1 MRPSNTSSL
10 ESVPR
15 RRRDAWRRVAL
26 CVAFASVVILGAQLT
41 QLRPAGVLA
50 SSASKIGSSTLNISV
65 RDSMTGYGVSDRVIF
80 ATPKGGSITMLSNG
94 ASGQSAYQLSSGH
107 NDLEVSASGYQPL
120 KTHFELEPQSA
131 LDVTVWVD
139 PEQIPNELR
148 PEVIQSQLRPGYV
161 MLHGHVVDTNG
172 RPLQGVRV
180 YLEQTSI
187 GALTNS
193 RGYFLFY
200 APAAV
205 IDQANDM
212 PATDN
217 LLADLKGYK
226 RYRLSNVLLPEGAT
240 HFIIDMKPGKGVT
253 EQDATHKMMR
263 STEELKDSQTSP
275 GTATDNDRRTQD
287 DITTE
292 AAVRPMSVSVPSSI
306 RVGFN
311 CSCASCST
319 VQVYSLDTYVR
330 LGLEDEWIA
339 SWNANALKAGAIA
352 YRSYGVYHVYHPRDP
367 NYDIC
372 NTTCCQVLN
381 PSTSNVNTDNATAA
395 TSGMIV
401 VDSTGNN
408 PFFAEYAAENND
420 NFCADGFTGS
430 PSFNWPC
437 MSDSV
442 DAGQAFNGHGRG
454 MCQWGTQRWSVNQA
468 KDYLWIVDHY
478 YNNNG
483 LPSGARSGILQTP
496 SPDFSVSA
504 SPSSQSVIP
513 GASTTYTVT
522 VTASGGFN
530 GTVALSASGLPA
542 DATASF
548 NPASVVGSGSST
560 MTVTTS
566 ASTPAGSSTVTITGT
581 SGALMHTTTVS
592 LVVTNPGADFSLSA
606 SPSSRTVIRRQST
619 TYTVTVTPSGG
630 FNGTVTFAVSGL
642 AGGATASFNP
652 TSVNT
657 SGSTTLTVTAGNAR
671 GTFPFTITGTSG
683 GLQRTTSVTL
693 TVTK

>member
-1 MRPSNTSSL
+1 MIGETKTRNKS
-10 ESVPR
+10 
-15 RRRDAWRRVAL
+15 RRVAFSRVAL
-26 CVAFASVVILGAQLT
+26 WVAFASVVILGPQVV
-41 QLRPAGVLA
+41 QLRPTDVLA
-50 SSASKIGSSTLNISV
+50 KASSKQNSSTLNISV
-65 RDSMTGYGVSDRVIF
+65 RDSVTGYAVSDRVIF
-80 ATPKGGSITMLSNG
+80 ATPRGGAITMLSNS
-94 ASGQSAYQLSSGH
+94 ASAQSLYQLSSGH
-107 NDLEVSASGYQPL
+107 NDLEVVASGYQPL
-120 KTHFELEPQSA
+120 KTHFELDTQSA

-139 PEQIPNELR
+139 PEQIPEELR
-148 PEVIQSQLRPGYV
+148 PEVIQSRLKAGFV
-161 MLHGHVVDTNG
+161 MLHGHVVNTSG
-172 RPLQGVRV
+172 QPLQGVRV
-180 YLEQTSI
+180 YLEQI
-187 GALTNS
+187 GVGGLTDS

-205 IDQANDM
+205 IDQANDL

-217 LLADLKGYK
+217 LLADLNGYK
-226 RYRLSNVLLPEGAT
+226 QYRLTNVLLPEGAS
-240 HFIIDMKPGKGVT
+240 HFIIDMKRGKGVT

-263 STEELKDSQTSP
+263 TTEELKDSQSRP
-275 GTATDNDRRTQD
+275 SGPAAGNKSNAQND
-287 DITTE
+287 ISTE
-292 AAVRPMSVSVPSSI
+292 GVVRPMSVAVPSSI

-330 LGLEDEWIA
+330 LGLDDEWIA
-339 SWNANALKAGAIA
+339 SWNANALKSGAIA

-372 NTTCCQVLN
+372 STTCCQVLN

-401 VDSTGNN
+401 VDSSGNN

-483 LPSGARSGILQTP
+483 MPSGARSGILQTP
-496 SPDFSVSA
+496 SPDFFISA
-504 SPSSQSVIP
+504 SPSSQTVIP
-513 GASTTYTVT
+513 GASATYTVT
-522 VTASGGFN
+522 VTASGGFT
-530 GTVALSASGLPA
+530 GTVDLSASGLPA
-542 DATASF
+542 GADASF
-548 NPASVVGSGSST
+548 NPASVTGSGSST

-566 ASTPAGSSTVTITGT
+566 AATPAGSSTLTITGT
-581 SGALMHTTTVS
+581 SGALTHTTTVS
-592 LVVTNPGADFSLSA
+592 LVVNNPSADFSLSA
-606 SPSSRTVIRRQST
+606 SPSSRTVVRRQST

-630 FNGTVTFAVSGL
+630 FNGTVTFSISGL
-642 AGGATASFNP
+642 AGGATPSFNP

-671 GTFPFTITGTSG
+671 GTFPLTITGTSG
-683 GLQRTTSVTL
+683 GLQHTTSVTL
-693 TVTK
+693 IVTRQ

>member
-1 MRPSNTSSL
+1 MRSSNTFSSD
-10 ESVPR
+10 SVPR
-15 RRRDAWRRVAL
+15 GRRDGWRRVAL
-26 CVAFASVVILGAQLT
+26 CVAFASIVILAAQLT
-41 QLRPAGVLA
+41 QLRPTGVLA
-50 SSASKIGSSTLNISV
+50 SASSKSSSSALNISV
-65 RDSMTGYGVSDRVIF
+65 RDSMTGYAVRDPVIF
-80 ATPKGGSITMLSNG
+80 ATPTDGTIKMLSNG
-94 ASGQSAYQLSSGH
+94 AYGQSAYQLSSGH
-107 NDLEVSASGYQPL
+107 NDLEVAASGYKPL
-120 KTHFELEPQSA
+120 KTHFELEAQSK

-148 PEVIQSQLRPGYV
+148 PEVIQSQLQPGYV
-161 MLHGHVVDTNG
+161 MLHGNVADTNG

-180 YLEQTSI
+180 HLERTGI
-187 GALTNS
+187 GGLTNS

-205 IDQANDM
+205 KDQAHDM

-240 HFIIDMKPGKGVT
+240 HFIIDLKPGKGVT
-253 EQDATHKMMR
+253 EQDGSHKMMR
-263 STEELKDSQTSP
+263 SAEELKDSQSRPSRSETE
-275 GTATDNDRRTQD
+275 NDRKTQEG
-287 DITTE
+287 ISNE
-292 AAVRPMSVSVPSSI
+292 GAVQPLSVAVPSSI
-306 RVGFN
+306 RVGSN
-311 CSCASCST
+311 CSCASCSS
-319 VQVYSLDTYVR
+319 VVVYSLDTYVR
-330 LGLEDEWIA
+330 LGLDDEWIA

-381 PSTSNVNTDNATAA
+381 ASTSNVNTDNATAA

-401 VDSTGNN
+401 VDSTANN

-522 VTASGGFN
+522 ASGGFN
-530 GTVALSASGLPA
+530 GTVTLSASGLPA

-548 NPASVVGSGSST
+548 NPASVAGSGSTT

-566 ASTPAGSSTVTITGT
+566 ATTPAGSSTVTITGT

-606 SPSSRTVIRRQST
+606 SPSSRALVRRQST
-619 TYTVTVTPSGG
+619 TYTVTITPSGG
-630 FNGTVTFAVSGL
+630 FNGTVIFAVSGL

-671 GTFPFTITGTSG
+671 GTFPMTITGTVS